1 MVKLLDGY
9 GRAKEDV
16 VKDKNG
22 AEVNPGDLV
31 EVQHCT
37 GRYGQTSKVRG
48 TFVKATIYGVYLI
61 FDKPYTDFNGRYGS
75 YTYET
80 GAKVQFA
87 ISHDQGVFHHV
98 HNDFEHGHKTY
109 MKLLN

>member
-1 MVKLLDGY
+1 MFKLLDGY
-9 GRAKEDV
+9 GRAKDIV

-61 FDKPYTDFNGRYGS
+61 FDRPYTTFGRYGS
-75 YTYET
+75 DTTEA
-80 GAKVQFA
+80 GQEVQFA
-87 ISHDQGVFHHV
+87 ISHRDGVFHHE
-98 HNDFEHGHKTY
+98 HHDFEHGHETY
-109 MKLLN
+109 MKLL